1 MGVSLAR
8 GKGETQVLRKRWF
21 FSAYMLPAFM
31 SQKHGAFHKWT
42 ELFSWAGILNGISPL
57 VVSPLL
63 VWSIIFVK
71 AYTMEYLHVFVGV
84 SIESLISAKKIHFSR
99 VCILSHFANIQLF
112 STCYSQSTHVLK
124 GQLSHDYHSFVFF
137 LFHLNFSL
145 QYVYFIFYW
154 FLLDNFLHSKVF
166 KDNFLEFCGFLK

>member
-1 MGVSLAR
+1 
-8 GKGETQVLRKRWF
+8 
-21 FSAYMLPAFM
+21 
-31 SQKHGAFHKWT
+31 
-42 ELFSWAGILNGISPL
+42 
-57 VVSPLL
+57 
-63 VWSIIFVK
+63 
-71 AYTMEYLHVFVGV
+71 MEYLHVFVGV

-145 QYVYFIFYW
+145 
-154 FLLDNFLHSKVF
+154 LLNAHSRALSIYLYAF
-166 KDNFLEFCGFLK
+166 QSLNC